1 MKALKILQSS
11 LPDSTF
17 RSTFSVASAKDLWDL
32 LEKGNEEAKLRRV
45 ENEFEE
51 LSMYEGE
58 PMDVYLER
66 VLDILER
73 SRRLG
78 IAKSDDEVIKKLLG
92 SLSWSYDGAIPVLEE
107 IMNLKDMTLK
117 DLIDMLD
124 LFGDHPETMPNVLKG
139 LYERLKKEQ
148 MWCGLCKKHNH
159 NQEDCYYNPMARN
172 VSGGGGGARQ
182 CRGGQCHQCGERG
195 HYARDCS
202 TQAQK
207 KNAKPEHFMLGVTA
221 GGGFTFDEDRTYRGR
236 VGLGDGKVIM
246 AEGKGDV
253 RIVTK
258 GVRKIVKN
266 VLFVPRLNRNVLSVG
281 QMTSRGYTVIMG
293 AGECTIKDETGKVFD
308 RATWEERGIGLR
320 LQVIEGNLTS

>member
-124 LFGDHPETMPNVLKG
+124 LFGDHPETMPNV
-139 LYERLKKEQ
+139 
-148 MWCGLCKKHNH
+148 
-159 NQEDCYYNPMARN
+159 N

-207 KNAKPEHFMLGVTA
+207 KNAKPEHFMLG
-221 GGGFTFDEDRTYRGR
+221 
-236 VGLGDGKVIM
+236 
-246 AEGKGDV
+246 
-253 RIVTK
+253 
-258 GVRKIVKN
+258 
-266 VLFVPRLNRNVLSVG
+266 
-281 QMTSRGYTVIMG
+281 
-293 AGECTIKDETGKVFD
+293 DETGKVFD

-320 LQVIEGNLTS
+320 LQFKSFNLERFGFNLVVR

>member
-1 MKALKILQSS
+1 MGRRRKRSPARSNQDPELSATITVVDLARWRNLAIKDMKALKILQSS

-221 GGGFTFDEDRTYRGR
+221 GGGFTFDEGMWMIYTNASDHMTPYVKFSR
-236 VGLGDGKVIM
+236 V
-246 AEGKGDV
+246 
-253 RIVTK
+253 
-258 GVRKIVKN
+258 
-266 VLFVPRLNRNVLSVG
+266 
-281 QMTSRGYTVIMG
+281 
-293 AGECTIKDETGKVFD
+293 
-308 RATWEERGIGLR
+308 
-320 LQVIEGNLTS
+320 